1 VDLPYEA
8 GCDDM
13 KVRKVEMV
21 GIIIGIITLFIIGP
35 GNVCALTLPAGFLI
49 DAHNDSGVAPTF
61 CNLYIINGA
70 TTINVDIN
78 NGDDIRLTSDLVL
91 SVNNNIC
98 LNLDWT
104 NCTVNIDYYTVNSTS
119 DIENNG
125 QLFCSVFRNN
135 PIADTDVTTYTWYGL
150 SPGNFTKVV
159 YYIYLVALDPFNN
172 IIASLSTSR
181 TLTINTY

>member
-1 VDLPYEA
+1 
-8 GCDDM
+8 M

-21 GIIIGIITLFIIGP
+21 GIIMGIITLFIIGP
-35 GNVCALTLPAGFLI
+35 GNVSASTLPAGFLI
-49 DAHNDSGVAPTF
+49 DAHNDNGVAPTF

-78 NGDDIRLTSDLVL
+78 TNDNIRLTSDLIL
-91 SVNNNIC
+91 SVNNNLC

-104 NCTVNIDYYTVNSTS
+104 NCTVDIDYYTVNSTNN
-119 DIENNG
+119 IEKNG

-135 PIADTDVTTYTWYGL
+135 PIADTDVTTYTWTRLNQGDFIK
-150 SPGNFTKVV
+150 NV
-159 YYIYLVALDPFNN
+159 YYINLVALDPFNN